1 MHQHPDSIVIPL
13 TPSKVRFGLPDGKSQ
28 DSELANEM
36 PQSCPPARTTRPTS
50 AWTRRCV
57 VDRIQD
63 RGAGQGGASDVTP
76 RPGAEGACRRST
88 RNRLSLDGGSDVRG
102 TGWK

>member
-36 PQSCPPARTTRPTS
+36 PQHMPAGTHNLTNVGMDPS
-50 AWTRRCV
+50 MRC
-57 VDRIQD
+57 
-63 RGAGQGGASDVTP
+63 
-76 RPGAEGACRRST
+76 
-88 RNRLSLDGGSDVRG
+88 
-102 TGWK
+102 